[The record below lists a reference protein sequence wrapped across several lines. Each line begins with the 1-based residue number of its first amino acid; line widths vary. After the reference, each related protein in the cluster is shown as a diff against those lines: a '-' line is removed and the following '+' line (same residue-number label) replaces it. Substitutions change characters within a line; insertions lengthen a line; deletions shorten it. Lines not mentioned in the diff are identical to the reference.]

1 MSLVFSV
8 SYCAYPNMV
17 ALDQCILICVCI
29 GHLGWM
35 SLSLCVLHARM
46 ALDQLS
52 LYVRS
57 LLFSASQ
64 ECIESVR
71 PHCLVNDVECA

>member
-1 MSLVFSV
+1 MLIVF
-8 SYCAYPNMV
+8 
-17 ALDQCILICVCI
+17 CI
-29 GHLGWM
+29 GQLGWM

-46 ALDQLS
+46 ALDQLA
-52 LYVRS
+52 LYARI

-71 PHCLVNDVECA
+71 PHCLVNDVEWGKSPLL